1 MPMKLNV
8 GVGRKIGQPD
18 YGSIGA
24 TCGVE
29 LELSGSLLKDD
40 PEAFRQQVGNAY
52 AACRQAVSDEL
63 ARHQQA
69 GGSAAGGSQR
79 RAPSRPA
86 PAANGSQNGGA
97 ATSGN
102 GSSRRQATEKQ
113 RTYIRQL
120 SAQIKGLGVRRLD
133 TLAGNM
139 YGTPVAE
146 LSSFEASGLIDCMKG
161 IKADKIDLQAALN
174 GAAK

>member
-8 GVGRKIGQPD
+8 GVCRKIGQPD

-24 TCGVE
+24 SCNVE

-40 PEAFRQQVGNAY
+40 PEAFGQQVGSAY

-69 GGSAAGGSQR
+69 DGPTTSGSQR

-86 PAANGSQNGGA
+86 PAANPPQNGGA
-97 ATSGN
+97 VTNGN
-102 GSSRRQATEKQ
+102 GSGGRQATDKQ
-113 RTYIRQL
+113 MTYIRQL
-120 SAQIKGLGVRRLD
+120 SGQIKGLGVRRLD
-133 TLAGNM
+133 TLSGNM
-139 YGTPVAE
+139 YGKPVVE
-146 LSSFEASGLIDCMKG
+146 LSSFEASGLIDCLKG
-161 IKADKIDLQAALN
+161 IKADEIDLQAALS